1 MNQIERSNIR
11 KRRRQQHLRKLWI
24 RRIIILGII
33 PLCLIVGGITLLR
46 AHFLAPSE
54 TETISEDSTIDSTA
68 TSEDI
73 ITSVTI
79 DSPEVDD
86 TTSVTFLAVGD
97 NIGHLRVIEY
107 ADANSGVADD
117 GLYDFTPIYTYVEDY
132 IQEADIAYIN
142 QETIIGGDDLG
153 ITGYPIFNSP
163 EQWAYDL
170 ATVGFDVVNGCT
182 NHTFDKGIDALEY
195 SIQVF
200 DQIPSILYV
209 GVYDSEEAANTVQTM
224 EVNGITFSFLSYT
237 TMSNVT
243 SLPNDY
249 CIKFFDEETIRT
261 DVANAK
267 EVSDVIIVSAHWGV
281 EGSTELNTAQTTY
294 AQLFADLEVDVV
306 VGHHPHVIQSIEWI
320 TGENGNE
327 TLVAYSLGN
336 FTSTMDSIESQ
347 LEGMLTLEFIKTDE
361 GISVDNVALT
371 PLVNHFDGDVVNVYP
386 LSEYTD
392 ELNAEHYKLA
402 TLLPNAIE
410 YYESLITDLIDAE
423 FLIS

>member
-1 MNQIERSNIR
+1 MNQKERSNTR
-11 KRRRQQHLRKLWI
+11 NRRRQQYLHKLWI
-24 RRIIILGII
+24 RRIIILGAI
-33 PLCLIVGGITLLR
+33 PLCLVIGGIALLYS
-46 AHFLAPSE
+46 HLVAPKE
-54 TETISEDSTIDSTA
+54 TEVVSEDSTLDSTTPSEDVATSIAIDSL
-68 TSEDI
+68 
-73 ITSVTI
+73 
-79 DSPEVDD
+79 EVDD

-107 ADANSGVADD
+107 ADANSGEADD

-132 IQEADIAYIN
+132 IQEADIAYVN

-153 ITGYPIFNSP
+153 ISGYPIFNSP
-163 EQWAYDL
+163 EQLAYDL

-182 NHTFDKGIDALEY
+182 NHTFDKGIEALEN
-195 SIQVF
+195 SIQTF
-200 DQIPSILYV
+200 NQIPSILYV
-209 GVYDSEEAANTVQTM
+209 GVYDSEEAANTVQTL

-249 CIKFFDEETIRT
+249 CFKFFDEETIRE

-267 EVSDVIIVSAHWGV
+267 EVSDVIIVSAHWGT
-281 EGSTELNTAQTTY
+281 EGTSELNTDQITY

-306 VGHHPHVIQSIEWI
+306 IGHHPHVIQSIEWV

-347 LEGMLTLEFIKTDE
+347 LEGMLTFEFIKTDDN
-361 GISVDNVALT
+361 ITVDNVALT
-371 PLVNHFDGDVVNVYP
+371 PLVNHFDGDVVNIYP

-423 FLIS
+423 FLAS